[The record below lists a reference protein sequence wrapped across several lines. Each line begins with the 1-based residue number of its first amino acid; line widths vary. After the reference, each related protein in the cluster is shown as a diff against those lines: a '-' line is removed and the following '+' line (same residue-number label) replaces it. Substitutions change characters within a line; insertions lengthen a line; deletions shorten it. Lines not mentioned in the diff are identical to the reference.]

1 MSVVAA
7 ATLHH
12 ATSLLSCSHAHAVW
26 SVRVLV
32 TAPLAAPPSGTG
44 CVRARRHVVSE
55 AGVVGHVCGLCV
67 GCVQWLT
74 WWCMCMWLSGGT
86 GGEEEEEE
94 EEEDVSAQAVVVT
107 LDLDY
112 DDYLPGTPAREQL
125 VLDYIESMAA
135 LLNISASR

>member
-1 MSVVAA
+1 M
-7 ATLHH
+7 
-12 ATSLLSCSHAHAVW
+12 
-26 SVRVLV
+26 
-32 TAPLAAPPSGTG
+32 
-44 CVRARRHVVSE
+44 VSE
-55 AGVVGHVCGLCV
+55 AGVVGLVCGLCAV
-67 GCVQWLT
+67 ADLV
-74 WWCMCMWLSGGT
+74 WCMCMWLSGGT
-86 GGEEEEEE
+86 GGEEEEE